1 MMEYDSLLSVV
12 IDEKITKYVFSI
24 GYACYYMF

>member
-12 IDEKITKYVFSI
+12 IDKNEYTYVMAFI
-24 GYACYYMF
+24 HCIDI